1 MARGRHRAVEAR
13 PGHWARWPVASASL
27 LLCVAAGLLVAFS
40 ADQRLLRAATVL
52 ALAAAVVTGL
62 SRSRSPVAPA
72 PRHGA
77 DDGVRREL
85 AALREALTV
94 LGVRVEVLA
103 AAASTAQVP
112 APASPAVLATPSS
125 ALLLP
130 LVRAALL
137 ETALSS
143 NSNGHAHANGNGH
156 RVVTLPESAD
166 LTTNR

>member
-1 MARGRHRAVEAR
+1 MV
-13 PGHWARWPVASASL
+13 SL
-27 LLCVAAGLLVAFS
+27 LLCLAAGLLVAFS

-52 ALAAAVVTGL
+52 ALAAVVVTGL
-62 SRSRSPVAPA
+62 SRNRPSAVPA

-94 LGVRVEVLA
+94 LGARIEVLA
-103 AAASTAQVP
+103 GAASTAQLP
-112 APASPAVLATPSS
+112 APGVPAVLATPSS

-143 NSNGHAHANGNGH
+143 NGNGHANGNGH
-156 RVVTLPESAD
+156 RVVTLPESAE